1 MRTLDKRI
9 APNVKL
15 AASLVARAPTLTL
28 AYDARCKSRFAAT
41 LDSGEEVGVVL
52 PRGTVLADGDVLVAD
67 DGKLVRVVAA
77 AEAVMRVRAP
87 NALTFTRAAY
97 HLGNRHTPVQIGA
110 DTLVLEYDPVLAD
123 MLTRLGAK
131 VERVDAPFQ
140 PEAGAYGGGHKHGH
154 DATFAEDYALAQQ
167 VYGEH
172 HGHSHDHG
180 HAHGHDHSHDGHVHT
195 AACGHDHAHDGHS
208 HAHDHGHVHSAACGH
223 DHAHDG
229 HSHAHDHGHTHTAAC
244 GHDHAHDEHSHA
256 HDHGHTHTAA
266 CDHDHG
272 APAHGKPG
280 HVHTEACNHDH
291 ANASKPVAIT
301 FRKREHGPR

>member
-28 AYDARCKSRFAAT
+28 TYDARCKSRFAAT
-41 LDSGEEVGVVL
+41 LDGGEEVGVVL

-67 DGKLVRVVAA
+67 DGKLVRIVAA

-87 NALTFTRAAY
+87 DALTFTRAAY

-131 VERVDAPFQ
+131 VERTDAPFQ

-172 HGHSHDHG
+172 HGHAHSHDHDHG
-180 HAHGHDHSHDGHVHT
+180 HSHGRGHDHAHGGHVHT
-195 AACGHDHAHDGHS
+195 AACGHDHGHHGHS
-208 HAHDHGHVHSAACGH
+208 HEHEHDHGHE
-223 DHAHDG
+223 
-229 HSHAHDHGHTHTAAC
+229 HTAAC
-244 GHDHAHDEHSHA
+244 NHDHD
-256 HDHGHTHTAA
+256 
-266 CDHDHG
+266 
-272 APAHGKPG
+272 HGKPG
-280 HVHTEACNHDH
+280 HVHTDACQHDH
-291 ANASKPVAIT
+291 SNDSKPVAIT
-301 FRKREHGPR
+301 FRKREHGHR